1 MICLYNLFKRFFI
14 FEIIDDDILYIIF
27 KILFQC
33 NFMQRI
39 QCSMYLRHRH
49 VILTYAHFYC
59 QAEDNVCGGKNIPL
73 RSYFDVEKLRSI
85 CNTVH
90 CFYIQKLDC
99 SIVKCGFVFFLN
111 KNEHCLTMA
120 AHFDN
125 IWFFVS

>member
-1 MICLYNLFKRFFI
+1 
-14 FEIIDDDILYIIF
+14 
-27 KILFQC
+27 
-33 NFMQRI
+33 MQRI
-39 QCSMYLRHRH
+39 QCSMYPRHRH

-59 QAEDNVCGGKNIPL
+59 QAEDNVRGGKDIPL
-73 RSYFDVEKLRSI
+73 RSYSDVEKPRSI

-99 SIVKCGFVFFLN
+99 SIEKKCFN
-111 KNEHCLTMA
+111 KNENCLTMA